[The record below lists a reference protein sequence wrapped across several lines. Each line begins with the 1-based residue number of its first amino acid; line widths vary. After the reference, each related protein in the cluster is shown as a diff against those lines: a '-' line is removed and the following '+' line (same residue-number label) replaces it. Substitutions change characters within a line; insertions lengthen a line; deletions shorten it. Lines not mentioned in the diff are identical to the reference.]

1 MGSVS
6 VDNSWLVR
14 HREHIYI
21 HTAAPGPVRVP
32 RAPPPD
38 PATERMRRPVVHVV
52 AGESLDAEAPPIYLS
67 IYIYPHAP
75 LLVRFP
81 VCVYL
86 SGGWGAGG
94 RFCRALCRGLLG
106 SKSALGRGFFG
117 LGPH

>member
-1 MGSVS
+1 M
-6 VDNSWLVR
+6 
-14 HREHIYI
+14 
-21 HTAAPGPVRVP
+21 AVRVP

-67 IYIYPHAP
+67 IY
-75 LLVRFP
+75 L
-81 VCVYL
+81 YL
-86 SGGWGAGG
+86 PARPPARAISGACTYREGWGAGG

-106 SKSALGRGFFG
+106 SKSALGRGLFG